1 MLQPVPANGCRITVF
16 IIAEILNLFF
26 ARQADVRIKPYT
38 LPDFM
43 RTLNSV
49 AMLILVTD
57 FKRVRII
64 FRLKQRLLLHLSD
77 IRRQHIGCIAQL
89 LPVILPLQYLASRI
103 QHYCQDSQAPQR
115 QQQLQQQIACCLIVH
130 RR

>member
-1 MLQPVPANGCRITVF
+1 MLQPVTANGCRITVF

-26 ARQADVRIKPYT
+26 ARQADIRIEPYK

-49 AMLILVTD
+49 AMLILVAD

-77 IRRQHIGCIAQL
+77 IRSQQIGCIAQL
-89 LPVILPLQYLASRI
+89 LSVILPLQCLASGI
-103 QHYCQDSQAPQR
+103 KHYCRKSQAPQ
-115 QQQLQQQIACCLIVH
+115 C
-130 RR
+130 